1 MSKKQAM
8 EFLLSNDDIIFSSK
22 VWAANIS
29 KGNQFI
35 TTRRAYILK
44 VTSTK
49 LYAWKYKD
57 RKSNKLP
64 EPLLTVNI
72 GSSQIINFDENKV
85 FTGITIKSEPTSQ
98 DPEKIL
104 LFEFRNK
111 QKANVQKLLDVYG
124 YTPVKTQP
132 DDRPT
137 QKATEH
143 LQSPELQQSVDAK
156 EQPRTAPV
164 PPELYQTPF
173 ELRPKVKTETQP
185 INSSRNSAM
194 TVDQESILQTIEY
207 VEDGVISITE
217 ARQWATQAK
226 SYGITGNDPELC
238 KEALNKILELE
249 EFSIA
254 SYYELVK
261 LKQFL

>member
-1 MSKKQAM
+1 MPKKQAM

-64 EPLLTVNI
+64 EPLLSVNI
-72 GSSQIINFDENKV
+72 DSSQIINFDENKV
-85 FTGITIKSEPTSQ
+85 FTGITIKSESTSQ

-104 LFEFRNK
+104 LFEFRK
-111 QKANVQKLLDVYG
+111 KEKANVQKLLDVYG
-124 YTPVKTQP
+124 YTPVKPELEDNPIQIT
-132 DDRPT
+132 
-137 QKATEH
+137 TEH
-143 LQSPELQQSVDAK
+143 PQSPELQEGIEVK

-164 PPELYQTPF
+164 PPELYQTPL
-173 ELRPKVKTETQP
+173 EVRPRVKIETQP
-185 INSSRNSAM
+185 INSSRDSAM
-194 TVDQESILQTIEY
+194 TVDQGSILQTIEY
-207 VEDGVISITE
+207 VEYGVISITE
-217 ARQWATQAK
+217 AKQWATQAK
-226 SYGITGNDPELC
+226 TYEITGNDPEFC
-238 KEALNKILELE
+238 EDALNKILELE